1 VLDLTSETP
10 LPLAAAA
17 KLVPPGRNGKR
28 THLSTLL
35 RWILQGAKSPSG
47 EIVRL
52 DAARL
57 GSRWVTSREA
67 LQRFAAALTPRLED
81 EPMSSPRSPAA
92 RRRASDQAANELDK
106 IGIR

>member
-1 VLDLTSETP
+1 VLDLTHETP

-52 DAARL
+52 EAARL
-57 GSRWVTSREA
+57 GARWVTSREA
-67 LQRFAAALTPRLED
+67 LQRFSAALTPTVSD
-81 EPMSSPRSPAA
+81 TSPTPPRSPDA
-92 RRRASDQAANELDK
+92 RRRASERAAKKLEGV
-106 IGIR
+106 GI

>member
-1 VLDLTSETP
+1 MFDLTTETP

-35 RWILQGAKSPSG
+35 RWILKGAKSPSG

-52 DAARL
+52 EAARL

-67 LQRFAAALTPRLED
+67 LQRFAEALTPSLSET
-81 EPMSSPRSPAA
+81 PAASLPRAPTA
-92 RRRASDQAANELDK
+92 RRRASERAEAELNQLD
-106 IGIR
+106 I